1 MANTARYAAIE
12 TLQRSQRT
20 GHPAARIFAGIVE
33 QYRLSPA
40 DRQLAMNIVYGVLR
54 HRDQV
59 DLLISR
65 LCSRPPDRHN
75 SFVYQA
81 LAAGLYQVFFLE
93 RIPGFA
99 AVHETVEA
107 VRRSG
112 APKRMCGFINGVL
125 RSGLRRREE
134 LGELVDP
141 DGAGHGLLNHP
152 TWLTERWQANFG
164 RQTMRAICAHNNCE
178 ATLNLRLSRSL
189 PRSDYLSLLR
199 EKGIEAHRGEFAP
212 DSIVLPCFHGTIT
225 ALPGYHEGLFFVQD
239 QSAQLTTLL
248 LAPFSPSRSYLD
260 CCAGLGGKTSYLAE
274 LTAADGA
281 SLTAVE
287 PDPGR
292 FRLLGENLARTAGE
306 HTLCLHNSTL
316 ERFART
322 CPLHFDALLVDAPCS
337 GTGVIGRQPDIRWNR
352 REQDLLSYREKQG
365 GLLETAAGLLGSGGV
380 LVYATCSIEP
390 EENRQVIDRFLAD
403 HEGFEIS
410 DCREFLPAP
419 AHALVVDGCFAPL
432 PSSGCDGFF
441 AARLVSTGQM

>member
-20 GHPAARIFAGIVE
+20 GHPVARIFAGIVE
-33 QYRLSPA
+33 QYRLTPA

-54 HRDQV
+54 HRDQLE
-59 DLLISR
+59 LLISR
-65 LCSRPPDRHN
+65 LSSRPPDRQNPFIH
-75 SFVYQA
+75 QA

-99 AVHETVEA
+99 VVHETVEA

-112 APKRMCGFINGVL
+112 APKRVCGFVNGVL
-125 RSGLRRREE
+125 RSGLRRRDE
-134 LGELVDP
+134 LDELIDP

-152 TWLTERWQANFG
+152 AWLTQRWQAHFG
-164 RQTMRAICAHNNCE
+164 EQTMRTICAHNNCE
-178 ATLNLRLSRSL
+178 ATLSLRLSRSL
-189 PRSDYLSLLR
+189 SRSSYLSLLQN
-199 EKGIEAHRGEFAP
+199 EGIEAHGGEFAP
-212 DSIVLPCFHGTIT
+212 DSVVLPGFHGTIT
-225 ALPGYHEGLFFVQD
+225 ALPGYHEGQFFVQD
-239 QSAQLTTLL
+239 QAAQLATLL
-248 LAPFSPSRSYLD
+248 LAPFSSGRSYLD

-274 LTAADGA
+274 LTAAGDA

-292 FRLLGENLARTAGE
+292 FRLLGENLARTVGE
-306 HTLCLHNSTL
+306 HTLFLHNSTL

-322 CPLHFDALLVDAPCS
+322 CPLHFDAILVDAPCS
-337 GTGVIGRQPDIRWNR
+337 GTGVIGRHPDIRWNR
-352 REQDLLSYREKQG
+352 REQDLLSYHEKQYQ
-365 GLLETAAGLLGSGGV
+365 LLETAADLLVSKGV

-403 HEGFEIS
+403 HRDFEIT
-410 DCREFLPAP
+410 DCREFLPTP
-419 AHALVVDGCFAPL
+419 AHALVSDGCFASL

-441 AARLVSTGQM
+441 AARLTNTD